1 MTYLRRHLDEQL
13 DRLMSVHP
21 AVLLAGIRGAGK
33 TTTAS
38 RSTKSMV
45 RLDDPR
51 QAAAVRGDPEAIL
64 AGAETPLLI
73 DEWQR
78 VPEVWDVV
86 RLMVDEDRSPGRFI
100 LSGSERTAVNA
111 PIHTGAGRFLQVRLR
126 PMTLSERR
134 GVTPAASLGHL
145 AEQGIEALRGSESP
159 YTPAEQLAAAVISG
173 LPGYRHLAEADHQE
187 TLRNYFD
194 LSASRDLAEIDAR
207 ARSPQRVR
215 RYLRAYGA
223 VIGTTADQSGI
234 QQAAGVSRATADSY
248 HDLLTRL
255 GIIEE
260 LPAWSSN
267 RLKQLTRRSKRH
279 FVDPALAAADHYETS
294 DALRFDR
301 QRLGSLF
308 ESTVVCHMRATSDA
322 LGLGWRFSHLRTAKG
337 LHEVDMIADL
347 PDGSLIAVEARAA
360 ATVERSEARHLIW
373 LREQLRDR
381 FRAGLVIHPGRFAY
395 RLDDRIAVAPLG
407 VLV

>member
-13 DRLMSVHP
+13 DRFMSVHP
-21 AVLLAGIRGAGK
+21 AVLLAGVRGAGK

-38 RSTKSMV
+38 RSARSTV
-45 RLDDPR
+45 RLDDPK

-134 GVTPAASLGHL
+134 GVIPSISLHYL
-145 AEQGIEALRGSESP
+145 AEQGIDAMRGSESP
-159 YTPAEQLAAAVISG
+159 YSPAEQRDAAVISG

-215 RYLRAYGA
+215 RYLQAYGA
-223 VIGTTADQSGI
+223 VIGTTADQSAI
-234 QQAAGVSRATADSY
+234 QQAAGVARATADSY

-260 LPAWSSN
+260 LSAWSSN
-267 RLKQLTRRSKRH
+267 RLKQLTRRPKRH
-279 FVDPALAAADHYETS
+279 FVDPALAAADHYDTS
-294 DALRFDR
+294 ESLRFDR
-301 QRLGSLF
+301 ERLGRLF
-308 ESTVVCHMRATSDA
+308 ESAVVCQIRATSDA

-337 LHEVDMIADL
+337 LHEVDMMADL
-347 PDGSLIAVEARAA
+347 PDGSVIAMEATAA
-360 ATVERSEARHLIW
+360 ATVDHSDARHLIW

-381 FRAGLVIHPGRFAY
+381 FRAGLIIHPGRFAY
-395 RLDDRIAVAPLG
+395 RLDGRIAVAPLG